1 MLYNMIKVEMCIV
14 MKQNERDDK
23 VENIGIMI
31 SFFIRLVEPVLALII
46 MILCFSSLKGGRR
59 DEHALV
65 VLDNDQEKVSYPVLY
80 WENSIGSSRSSDI
93 VIRDPDVS
101 RDHAVLLRR
110 KDGWFITDTGSKSG
124 VFVNGEQTSGRCPLA
139 VGDRITIGNT
149 KLVLRRSIPPQNNG
163 ISSKEHKRVPGSILL
178 GLITVYMLMLL
189 LQAVINMGSFFA
201 VIPAVGFIAAMFIFY
216 AVSYNIYKRRD
227 FELESLALLLSGTG
241 VMLAATHNTD
251 TRQAYV
257 QLAAVILGMMIYSF
271 MIWFIEI
278 PDRVMKWHLII
289 SVGAILL
296 LASTLVIGTAQHGA
310 KNWIIIG
317 PISVQPSEFA
327 KIAYIFVGASTL
339 DVLQTKKSLTEF
351 IIVSAISVG
360 LLVLMSDFGTAVI
373 FFVTFLII
381 AFMRSGDIKTVILA
395 VTAAVLGVV
404 IMLYFKPY
412 IADRFSVWGHVW
424 EYADG
429 TGFQQVN
436 SLMDTASGGLFGV
449 GLSKG
454 YLQYL
459 FASENDLVFCMMS
472 EEIGLIIALITAII
486 IGGMMLYARG
496 VTTRSRSTFYSIAAC
511 SAAGLL
517 VFQSALNIFGV
528 TDILPLTGV
537 TLPFVSYGGSS
548 MAACWGLLAF
558 IKAADERTYVHRHKK
573 AKKIKRS
580 QLDEGE
586 NIVKE

>member
-1 MLYNMIKVEMCIV
+1 MEDIAQVVSFLLRVAEPLMALLIV
-14 MKQNERDDK
+14 
-23 VENIGIMI
+23 V
-31 SFFIRLVEPVLALII
+31 
-46 MILCFSSLKGGRR
+46 LCFVSLKGGRR
-59 DEHALV
+59 EEHALI
-65 VLDNDQEKVSYPVLY
+65 VLDNDQEKISYPVRY
-80 WENSIGSSRSSDI
+80 WENSIGRSKSSDI
-93 VIRDPDVS
+93 VINDPSVS

-110 KDGWFITDTGSKSG
+110 NDGWFITDTGSKAG
-124 VFVNGEQTSGRCPLA
+124 VLVNGRETAGRCSVA
-139 VGDRITIGNT
+139 VGDIITLGNT
-149 KLVLRRSIPPQNNG
+149 RLVLRRSIAPAMK
-163 ISSKEHKRVPGSILL
+163 SRAKKEDKRVPAPVML
-178 GLITVYMLMLL
+178 GLITVYMAMLL
-189 LQAVINMGSFFA
+189 LQAVINMDGNTFA
-201 VIPAVGFIAAMFIFY
+201 VIPAAGFIVVMFVFY
-216 AVSYNIYKRRD
+216 AISYNAFKRRD

-257 QLAAVILGMMIYSF
+257 QLAAVVLGMIIYSF

-289 SVGAILL
+289 SIGAIVLL
-296 LASTLVIGTAQHGA
+296 GSTLVLGTVQHGA
-310 KNWIIIG
+310 KNWIVLG

-395 VTAAVLGVV
+395 ITAAGLGVI
-404 IMLYFKPY
+404 IMLSVKPY
-412 IADRFSVWGHVW
+412 IADRFAAWGHVW
-424 EYADG
+424 EYADS
-429 TGFQQVN
+429 TGYQQVN
-436 SLMDTASGGLFGV
+436 SLIYSASGGLFGL

-454 YLQYL
+454 CLQYL
-459 FASENDLVFCMMS
+459 FASENDLVFCMMC
-472 EEIGLIIALITAII
+472 EEIGLIIAVLTAVV
-486 IGGMMLYARG
+486 IGGWMLYARG

-548 MAACWGLLAF
+548 MAASWGLLAF
-558 IKAADERTYVHRHKK
+558 IKAADERTYVHRHIKNKK
-573 AKKIKRS
+573 TKVVSEEA
-580 QLDEGE
+580 EFVE
-586 NIVKE
+586 V

>member
-1 MLYNMIKVEMCIV
+1 VKGA
-14 MKQNERDDK
+14 DK
-23 VENIGIMI
+23 VEEVLNTI
-31 SFFIRLVEPVLALII
+31 SFLLRVAEPLFALII
-46 MILCFSSLKGGRR
+46 VILCFSSLKGGRR

-80 WENSIGSSRSSDI
+80 WENSIGRSRSSDI
-93 VIRDPDVS
+93 EINDPEVS

-110 KDGWFITDTGSKSG
+110 KDGWFITDTGSKTG
-124 VFVNGEQTSGRCPLA
+124 VFVNGEQTEGRCPLA
-139 VGDRITIGNT
+139 VGDIITIGDT
-149 KLVLRRSIPPQNNG
+149 KLVLRRSIPTQNNAK
-163 ISSKEHKRVPGSILL
+163 SVKEHKRVPGAVIL
-178 GLITVYMLMLL
+178 GLITLYILMLL
-189 LQAVINMGSFFA
+189 FQAVINMGSFFA
-201 VIPAVGFIAAMFIFY
+201 LIPAMGFVAAMFIFY
-216 AVSYNIYKRRD
+216 AVSYNVFKRRD

-241 VMLAATHNTD
+241 IMLAASHNTD

-257 QLAAVILGMMIYSF
+257 QLAAVILGMIIYSF
-271 MIWFIEI
+271 MIWFIEV

-296 LASTLVIGTAQHGA
+296 LGSTLVLGTVQHGA
-310 KNWIIIG
+310 KNWIILG
-317 PISVQPSEFA
+317 PISIQPSEFA

-373 FFVTFLII
+373 FFVTFLMI
-381 AFMRSGDIKTVILA
+381 AFMRSGDIKTVALA
-395 VTAAVLGVV
+395 ITAAVLGVV
-404 IMLYFKPY
+404 IMLTVKPY
-412 IADRFSVWGHVW
+412 IADRFAVWGHVW
-424 EYADG
+424 ENADG

-436 SLMDTASGGLFGV
+436 ALMDTASGGLFGV
-449 GLSKG
+449 GISKG
-454 YLQYL
+454 YLQHI

-472 EEIGLIIALITAII
+472 EEIGLIIALTVAVV
-486 IGGMMLYARG
+486 IGGLMLYARG

-573 AKKIKRS
+573 TKKQKQVKI
-580 QLDEGE
+580 DEEGDT
-586 NIVKE
+586 VLVQ